1 MTFSGEE
8 FLPQAVLNRLTDVRV
23 GDPER
28 ALRAAHAR
36 RRRPRLSEDG
46 RLNLLA
52 ADHPARRVVAVGA
65 APLAMASRR
74 DYLARI
80 VRVVLGGA
88 VDGVMATMDILEEV
102 LLLHDLV
109 REAGGPAFLDDKLLI
124 PSLNR
129 GGLAGVSWE
138 MDDPVSGATPQACAD
153 WRMDGAKLLLRLCD
167 DEPGSLRTLKSCAEA
182 IGALNRLGLPTFLEP
197 LPVVRDEDGYRVLK
211 EAQALAEIVG
221 VAAALGDSSRALWLK
236 LPHCKHYGRVAGA
249 TTLPILLLG
258 GPAHGD
264 ARPLLEQVASGMAAG
279 ANVRGTLVGRNVL
292 YPGDGDPLEVATAVN
307 GIVHHALTVEQALAQ
322 AQADRGR
329 DVDGLTR
336 WLT

>member
-1 MTFSGEE
+1 VTFSSEA
-8 FLPQAVLNRLTDVRV
+8 FLPQAILNRLTDVRV
-23 GDPER
+23 QDPER
-28 ALRAAHAR
+28 GLRAACAR
-36 RRRPRLSEDG
+36 KQRQHLTHDG

-52 ADHPARRVVAVGA
+52 ADHPARRVVAVGD

-88 VDGVMATMDILEEV
+88 VDGVMATMDILEEL

-109 REAGGPAFLDDKLLI
+109 RAAGGPAFLDDKLLI

-129 GGLAGVSWE
+129 GGLAGVCWE
-138 MDDPVSGATPQACAD
+138 IDDPVTGATPQACAD

-167 DEPGSLRTLKSCAEA
+167 DEPRSLSTLKSCAEA

-197 LPVVRDEDGYRVLK
+197 LPVVRDKDGYRVLK
-211 EAQALAEIVG
+211 ETQALAEIVG
-221 VAAALGDSSRALWLK
+221 VAAALGDSSRTLWLK
-236 LPHCKHYGRVAGA
+236 LPYCKNYERVAGA

-258 GPAHGD
+258 GPARGD
-264 ARPLLEQVASGMAAG
+264 ARPLLDQVASGMAAG
-279 ANVRGTLVGRNVL
+279 ANVRGALVGRNVL
-292 YPGDGDPLEVATAVN
+292 YPGDGDPLEVAAAVN
-307 GIVHHALTVEQALAQ
+307 GIVHHGLTVAQALEQ

-329 DVDGLTR
+329 NVDGLTR
-336 WLT
+336 WLM